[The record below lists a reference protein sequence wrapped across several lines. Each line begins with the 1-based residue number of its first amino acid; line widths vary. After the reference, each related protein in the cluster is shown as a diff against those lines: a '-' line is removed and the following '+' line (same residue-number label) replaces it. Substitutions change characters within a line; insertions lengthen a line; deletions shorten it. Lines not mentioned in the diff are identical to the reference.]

1 MKYVLTTVLVAAA
14 VFNGDA
20 LGGKEYAFRWFY
32 MSRGLGNDADV
43 IDIGEKVKT
52 AAAAGL
58 NGMVLSGGLDR
69 LSMQSDAYLRRLDRV
84 KAICDAHAVELI
96 PLIFSVGYGGSVLA
110 HNRELAAGVPVE
122 DALYVVKAG
131 TAEFAPDASV
141 GFVNGGMESHD
152 GTRVSGFNFHD
163 RPGEVSF
170 VDTVVFKEG
179 AAALRFENFGDAAH
193 GHGRVMQEI
202 RVRPHRLYRV
212 TCWVKTD
219 GLEPNGCFRVTV
231 LTRDGRYIAPFDP
244 RVPATTEWRKIT
256 LGFNSLEYDTVRVY
270 AGCWGGK
277 AGRFWVDDLR
287 IEEVGMV
294 NVLRRPGTPIV
305 VRNEGTGQVLRAG
318 LDYVEP
324 VDTRRNW
331 RFDHDGPSIEML
343 PGGGARDGDRLRVSF
358 YHGMSINRGQVSVCM
373 SEPQLYEVWAE
384 EARLLHQR
392 LNANKYFLSMD
403 EIRAGGACQACRR
416 RGMSMA
422 EILGD
427 CIRRQYEIL
436 RTNNPDAEVLIWSD
450 MLDPNH
456 NARDDYYLVEGDFT
470 GSWKH
475 VPKDIAIVCWHHAK
489 RRQSLAHF
497 SSLGFRTLAGAYY
510 DGNTL
515 ENPADWLNALDETPG
530 ATGIIYTTW
539 QNKYE
544 LLAPFGRL
552 LSER

>member
-277 AGRFWVDDLR
+277 AGRFWVDDFR

-294 NVLRRPGTPIV
+294 NLLRRPGTPIV
-305 VRNEGTGQVLRAG
+305 VRNERTGQVLRAG

-392 LNANKYFLSMD
+392 LNAKKYFLSMD